1 MSGYEENLRMLEGK
15 KVLVTG
21 ASRGIGRAIALSL
34 AEAGGDVTGTAT
46 SEAGAK
52 AIEAAFAE
60 AGFEG
65 TGRVV
70 DVASPDSV
78 AALVQLL
85 GDDMPDVLVN
95 NAGVTRDNLLLRMKP
110 EEWSTVIETNLSGV
124 FRLTR
129 AALRPMIKRRWGR
142 IVNIGSVVAASG
154 NAGQANYCA
163 AKAGLEGFT
172 RALAKEV
179 AARGITANDVAPG
192 FIETDMTRSLPE
204 AQREALAGQI
214 PVGRL
219 GAPADVAEAVRY
231 LVSDGAAYVTGQ
243 TLHVNGG
250 MYCG

>member
-1 MSGYEENLRMLEGK
+1 MLEGK

-46 SEAGAK
+46 SEAGAR
-52 AIEAAFAE
+52 AIEAAFDE
-60 AGFEG
+60 AGFKG
-65 TGRVV
+65 SGRVV
-70 DVASPDSV
+70 DVANADSV
-78 AALVQLL
+78 AALVELL

-154 NAGQANYCA
+154 NPGQANYCA

-179 AARGITANDVAPG
+179 AARGITANVVAPG

-204 AQREALAGQI
+204 SQREALAGQI

>member
-1 MSGYEENLRMLEGK
+1 MLEGK

-21 ASRGIGRAIALSL
+21 ATRGIGRAIALAL
-34 AEAGGDVTGTAT
+34 AAAGGRVTGTAT
-46 SEAGAK
+46 SEAGART
-52 AIEAAFAE
+52 IESAFAE
-60 AGFEG
+60 AGYEG
-65 TGRVV
+65 RGRVV
-70 DVASPDSV
+70 DVSNADSV
-78 AALVQLL
+78 AALVELM
-85 GDDMPDVLVN
+85 GEDMPDVLVN

-110 EEWSTVIETNLSGV
+110 EEWSTVIETNLTGV

-129 AALRPMIKRRWGR
+129 AALRPMVKRRWGR
-142 IVNIGSVVAASG
+142 IVNIGSVVGASG

-179 AARGITANDVAPG
+179 AARGITANVVAPG
-192 FIETDMTRSLPE
+192 FIETDMTASLPE

-219 GAPADVAEAVRY
+219 GAPEDVAQAVLY
-231 LVSDGAAYVTGQ
+231 LASDGAAYVTGQ

-250 MYCG
+250 MYCA

>member
-1 MSGYEENLRMLEGK
+1 MLEGK

-21 ASRGIGRAIALSL
+21 ASRGIGRAIALNL
-34 AEAGGDVTGTAT
+34 AAAGGEVTGTAT
-46 SEAGAK
+46 SEEGAR
-52 AIEAAFAE
+52 AIEDAFTQ
-60 AGFEG
+60 AGYTG
-65 TGRVV
+65 QGRVV
-70 DVASPDSV
+70 DVANADSV
-78 AALVQLL
+78 AALVELL
-85 GDDMPDVLVN
+85 GDAMPDVLVN

-142 IVNIGSVVAASG
+142 IINIGSVVAASG
-154 NAGQANYCA
+154 NPGQANYCA

-179 AARGITANDVAPG
+179 AARGVTANVVAPG
-192 FIETDMTRSLPE
+192 FIETDMTNALPE
-204 AQREALAGQI
+204 AQRDALAGQI

-219 GAPADVAEAVRY
+219 GLPEDIAQAVRY
-231 LVSDGAAYVTGQ
+231 LASDGAAYVTGQ